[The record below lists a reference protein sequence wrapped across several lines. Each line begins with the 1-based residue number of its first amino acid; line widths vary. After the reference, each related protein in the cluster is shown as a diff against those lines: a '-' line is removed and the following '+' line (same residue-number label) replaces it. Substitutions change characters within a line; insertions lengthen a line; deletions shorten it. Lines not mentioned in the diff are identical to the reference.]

1 MIGNNK
7 VNPVSTVLV
16 LIIALTIL
24 YLLYSKV
31 ELLYLSILLGIIS
44 ISSSKITLYIHRT
57 WMGIAKILSY
67 IVPNILLTLIFFLIL
82 LPLSLFSKLFRNSD
96 LLNIKKAPDSLW
108 IKHDRIFSKDYFE
121 KPW

>member
-7 VNPVSTVLV
+7 ANPVSTVLV
-16 LIIALTIL
+16 LIVASIIL
-24 YLLYSKV
+24 YLLYSMV
-31 ELLYLSILLGIIS
+31 EFLYLSILFGIIA
-44 ISSSKITLYIHRT
+44 ILSSKATLYIHWI

-96 LLNIKKAPDSLW
+96 LLNIKKNPDSLW
-108 IKHDRIFSKDYFE
+108 IEHDRIFSKDYFE